1 MPELRQVVIPYRPR
15 KWAEAFHASQERFAA
30 LILHRRA
37 GKTTSVL
44 NHHLR
49 AALDDDWE
57 RKRLLHIRPDLS
69 EREIGELLKPPGG
82 RHYGHILPTLKQAKS
97 VAWDKLK
104 YYASVI
110 PGVTF
115 NESELLVRLPNGN
128 KVQLFGADN
137 PDSFRGMAFSG
148 LSFDEYS
155 QMAENIFSEVLSKA
169 LADHLGYAVWLG
181 TIKGMDHLYR
191 TWKAFKESGK
201 NFSLWQDIDKSL
213 STEDGVTIKVLET
226 AMDDDRKLVAQGL
239 MTQDEFDQEWYLSTE
254 AAIQGAWYRNQI
266 AAAQKE
272 GRITDVPWDPALP
285 VDTDWDIGMV
295 DAAVVIFSQ
304 TTRAGQIR
312 IIDYEEAEG
321 EPLPYFI
328 RKMKEGPR
336 ANYTYGKHYPPWDST
351 VKDFGTGKSTIDVAR
366 ELGLKLE
373 YPVQAPSVLAGIDAG
388 RLLMAKCWFDRVKT
402 ARLIECLRQYRKTFN
417 ARLDTFTAVPVHN
430 QYSHGADAYRG
441 LAVRH
446 KAPVEKKHGPRIPV
460 QSGGWMG
467 N

>member
-1 MPELRQVVIPYRPR
+1 MD
-15 KWAEAFHASQERFAA
+15 FHASLKRFAA

-37 GKTTSVL
+37 GKTTAVL

-49 AALDDDWE
+49 AALDDEWE
-57 RKRLLHIRPDLS
+57 RRRLLSLRHDLS
-69 EREIGELLKPPGG
+69 EGELKELLSPPGG

-104 YYASVI
+104 HYAEVI

-169 LADHLGYAVWLG
+169 LADHLGYAIWLG
-181 TIKGMDHLYR
+181 TIKGKDHLFR
-191 TWKAFKESGK
+191 TWEAFK
-201 NFSLWQDIDKSL
+201 NAANNYALWQDIDRSL
-213 STEDGVTIKVLET
+213 ATEDGITIKLLET
-226 AMDDDRKLVAQGL
+226 AMADDRQLVGQGL
-239 MTQDEFDQEWYLSTE
+239 MSQDEFDQEWYLSTE
-254 AAIQGAWYRNQI
+254 AAIQGAWYRKEMY
-266 AAAQKE
+266 AAFKE
-272 GRITDVPWDPALP
+272 GRITAVPWEPALP

-295 DAAVVIFSQ
+295 DAAVIIFSQ

-328 RKMKEGPR
+328 RKMRERP
-336 ANYTYGKHYPPWDST
+336 YTYGKHYPPHDST
-351 VKDFGTGKSTIDVAR
+351 VKDFGTGKSTFDVAR
-366 ELGLKLE
+366 DLGLKFE
-373 YPVQAPSVLAGIDAG
+373 YPVEAPSVLAGIDAA
-388 RLLMAKCWFDRVKT
+388 RLMLLKVWFDEKKC
-402 ARLIECLRQYRKTFN
+402 ARLIECLRQYRKTYN
-417 ARLDTFTAVPVHN
+417 ARLETFTGVPVHN
-430 QYSHGADAYRG
+430 WASHGADALRG
-441 LAVRH
+441 MAVRH
-446 KAPVEKKHGPRIPV
+446 KNPVEARRPAPAPSMPRTFA
-460 QSGGWMG
+460 WA
-467 N
+467 

>member
-1 MPELRQVVIPYRPR
+1 VAEVVTIPYKPR
-15 KWAEAFHASQERFAA
+15 KWASDFHASLKRFSA

-37 GKTTSVL
+37 GKTTAVL

-57 RKRLLHIRPDLS
+57 RRRLISLRADLS
-69 EREIGELLKPPGG
+69 EGEIKELLSPPGG

-155 QMAENIFSEVLSKA
+155 QMAEHIFSEVLSKA
-169 LADHLGYAVWLG
+169 LADHLGYAIWLG
-181 TIKGMDHLYR
+181 TIKGKDHLYR
-191 TWKAFKESGK
+191 TWDAFRQDEA
-201 NFSLWQDIDKSL
+201 NYALWQDIDRSL
-213 STEDGVTIKVLET
+213 STEDGITIKVLET
-226 AMDDDRKLVAQGL
+226 AMDDDRKLVSQAL
-239 MTQDEFDQEWYLSTE
+239 MSQDEFDQEWYLSTE
-254 AAIQGAWYRNQI
+254 AATQGAFYRNEMY
-266 AAAQKE
+266 AALKD
-272 GRITDVPWDPALP
+272 GRITTVPWDPALP

-295 DAAVVIFSQ
+295 DAAFLIFSQ
-304 TTRAGQIR
+304 TTRAGQVR
-312 IIDYEEAEG
+312 LIDCEEAEG

-328 RKMKEGPR
+328 RKMKERP
-336 ANYTYGKHYPPWDST
+336 YTYGKHYPPHDST
-351 VKDFGTGKSTIDVAR
+351 VKDFGTGKSTFDVAR
-366 ELGLKLE
+366 ELGLKFE
-373 YPVQAPSVLAGIDAG
+373 YPVTAPSVLAGIDAV
-388 RLLMAKCWFDRVKT
+388 RMMLPKCWFDEKKC
-402 ARLIECLRQYRKTFN
+402 ARLIECLRNYRKTFN
-417 ARLDTFTAVPVHN
+417 TRLDTFTGVPVHN
-430 QYSHGADAYRG
+430 WASHGADAMRG

-446 KAPVEKKHGPRIPV
+446 KTPADKPKPVRTMPVEK
-460 QSGGWMG
+460 SFAWT
-467 N
+467 